1 MHRQDYNICSLSGN
15 TLKIIAALSMLIDH
29 IGYMLFPSVGILRI
43 IGRLSFPLFAFMISQ
58 GCIYTKNKS
67 LYFIRIFLLASFF
80 QLPYFFVKKDLYWG
94 ILFTFS
100 FSVIAVYSLLLFRNC
115 VKPINKILSAF
126 VFIFVIASIYIL
138 NCLFK
143 IDYGFWGCMLPVFAA
158 VFNKQLY
165 NTVSFSVGLIILS
178 VSLGGIQPYCLLAL
192 PFLFL
197 YSGKRGEA
205 NMKYFFY
212 IFYPLHLA
220 ILYGINIIFF
230 S

>member
-1 MHRQDYNICSLSGN
+1 MLSCN
-15 TLKIIAALSMLIDH
+15 TLKIIAAFTMLIDH
-29 IGYMLFPSVGILRI
+29 IGYIFFPDIWIFRI
-43 IGRLSFPLFAFMISQ
+43 IGRLSFPIFAFMISE
-58 GCIYTKNKS
+58 GCIYTKNKP
-67 LYFIRIFLLASFF
+67 LYLFRIFLLAIVC
-80 QLPYFFVKKDLYWG
+80 QVPYFFIEKEIYLG

-100 FSVIAVYSLLLFRNC
+100 LSIIAIYAFLLFKNSEKRT
-115 VKPINKILSAF
+115 KRILTFVLF
-126 VFIFVIASIYIL
+126 VFIIAMIYVL
-138 NCLFK
+138 NKLVD
-143 IDYGFWGCMLPVFAA
+143 IDYGFWGCMAPVFAA
-158 VFNKQLY
+158 VFKKHSF

-197 YSGKRGEA
+197 YSGKRGKV

-220 ILYGINIIFF
+220 LLYGINIIFF